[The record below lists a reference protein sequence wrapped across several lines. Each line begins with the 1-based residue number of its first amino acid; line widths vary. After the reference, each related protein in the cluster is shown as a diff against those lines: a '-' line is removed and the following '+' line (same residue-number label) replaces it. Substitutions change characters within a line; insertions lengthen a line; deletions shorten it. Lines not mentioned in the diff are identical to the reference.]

1 MTLVSVK
8 PSNVRNRFFD
18 TAFDRV
24 LDEFFRTD
32 LPTFS
37 NGNGLKNRP
46 NVNVVETAD
55 NFRIEVAAPG
65 LDKGDFNID
74 LDKDVLTISAKKEVK
89 REESEKVHK
98 LEFSYHEFKRTFRLP
113 ETVDI
118 NAIEANYLN
127 GILNVT
133 LPKEDEAKEKPA
145 RKIEIA

>member
-18 TAFDRV
+18 TTFDRV
-24 LDEFFRTD
+24 FDEFFRAD

-46 NVNVVETAD
+46 SVNVVETAE

-74 LDKDVLTISAKKEVK
+74 LDKEVLTISAKKEVK
-89 REESEKVHK
+89 REEGEKVRK
-98 LEFSYHEFKRTFRLP
+98 MEFSYHEFKRTFRLP
-113 ETVDI
+113 ETVDA

-133 LPKEDEAKEKPA
+133 LPKKDEAKEKPA